1 LHAQRLDAAPVPQLY
16 FGDGRARPPPRPRNE
31 IAESELRTNRTD
43 AAAGA
48 AKEPGE
54 SMIGETDGDWEAG
67 ARSKTDLDP
76 KGRRGRAAGKGKG
89 AAGGAEDDGWVT
101 MEFPREVHLFGRIDV
116 APEDAETDAAVIG
129 RWEFVDK
136 GGGGTL
142 RNFRCVRALARP
154 SMFPSQRSGV
164 CARGEVRRH
173 CVQVRGQ
180 RRGAGVERAARRWRA
195 LGLRGPR
202 SHRAAPFRN
211 GWNDGYE

>member
-1 LHAQRLDAAPVPQLY
+1 MPQLY

-31 IAESELRTNRTD
+31 SAESELRTNRTD

-48 AKEPGE
+48 AEEPGD
-54 SMIGETDGDWEAG
+54 SMLGEEDGDWEAYRGGPDG
-67 ARSKTDLDP
+67 ARSETDPGP

-142 RNFRCVRALARP
+142 RNFRCARARARP
-154 SMFPSQRSGV
+154 QCSPPRDPA
-164 CARGEVRRH
+164 C
-173 CVQVRGQ
+173 VRG
-180 RRGAGVERAARRWRA
+180 VPE
-195 LGLRGPR
+195 
-202 SHRAAPFRN
+202 
-211 GWNDGYE
+211 